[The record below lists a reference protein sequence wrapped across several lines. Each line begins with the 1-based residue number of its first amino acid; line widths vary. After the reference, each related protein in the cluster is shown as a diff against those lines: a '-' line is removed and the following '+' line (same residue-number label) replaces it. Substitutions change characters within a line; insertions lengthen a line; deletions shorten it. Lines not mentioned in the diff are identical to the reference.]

1 MRKCFS
7 KTVPRWTWKGCIV
20 RWSSTQIIISFCWI
34 KWFFFYWDWIAWRY
48 ISITDIDVI
57 MFDLNV
63 WLPIV
68 STVPRGR
75 THIWTWASFR
85 KPFIYVY
92 PAGCYFVKN
101 GPLYKFEVLY
111 VLKVDA
117 FLNRVV
123 IYITCNIRLS
133 MLYFVIVLIVMRAF
147 LYSFRV

>member
-1 MRKCFS
+1 MS
-7 KTVPRWTWKGCIV
+7 TVYGPDEHGKAASLAGLV
-20 RWSSTQIIISFCWI
+20 FKSLLVFVGKNKI
-34 KWFFFYWDWIAWRY
+34 KIYWDWIAWRY
-48 ISITDIDVI
+48 INITDNVVI
-57 MFDLNV
+57 MFYLNV

-68 STVPRGR
+68 STVPRRR
-75 THIWTWASFR
+75 THIWTWESFR

-92 PAGCYFVKN
+92 PAGFYFVKN
-101 GPLYKFEVLY
+101 GPLYTFEVLY

-117 FLNRVV
+117 FLNHVV